1 MKKSAANSKKSN
13 DVKFYA
19 LCKYKNGESVS
30 AIARKIGVSKS
41 TVHYWIKT
49 IQVPEGAKAED
60 YVPSIAS
67 QESVASE
74 KAFTAVVTT
83 SGMNEL
89 EITEYCAKNNITREN
104 LTVWRNNC
112 MTANNKGAE
121 NDINRLLKIIEEKDR
136 ELAKYKALAAVIP
149 EKDNKIQELE
159 RTTAALASLALSAK
173 KAEAFFKGK

>member
-30 AIARKIGVSKS
+30 AIAREIGVCKS

-67 QESVASE
+67 QESGV
-74 KAFTAVVTT
+74 FTILVY
-83 SGMNEL
+83 MQ
-89 EITEYCAKNNITREN
+89 
-104 LTVWRNNC
+104 
-112 MTANNKGAE
+112 
-121 NDINRLLKIIEEKDR
+121 
-136 ELAKYKALAAVIP
+136 KY
-149 EKDNKIQELE
+149 EQQ
-159 RTTAALASLALSAK
+159 TAAL
-173 KAEAFFKGK
+173 FKNSVLE